1 MQNDVND
8 EKKILVTIEENSQNS
23 VRHLA
28 ETLGLSRHLVH
39 RTLRQNGL
47 HPYHFQRVQQLLP
60 RDQEP
65 RINFCDFLHNVGGM
79 ILFPTAYYGPTKE
92 RYAQR
97 VFNSHNYLLWAEE
110 NPRAIRQ
117 HALQYRWM
125 INIWAGIIAN
135 RIIGPYFLP
144 PRLTGEVYT
153 NFLEHQQQLIF
164 QHDGA
169 LAHFSRQA
177 RNILNAYYP
186 DKWMGRDGP
195 IIWPARLPDLNVL
208 DYFRRDG
215 TEAEMREAILAA
227 FNTITP
233 EMAYR
238 TTRNIIRR
246 TKLCLQE

>member
-65 RINFCDFLHNVGGM
+65 RINFCVSIFIHLFNVFLNVTPNG
-79 ILFPTAYYGPTKE
+79 
-92 RYAQR
+92 

-144 PRLTGEVYT
+144 PRLTGEIYT

>member
-1 MQNDVND
+1 MDRRRNVTPND
-8 EKKILVTIEENSQNS
+8 I
-23 VRHLA
+23 
-28 ETLGLSRHLVH
+28 
-39 RTLRQNGL
+39 
-47 HPYHFQRVQQLLP
+47 
-60 RDQEP
+60 
-65 RINFCDFLHNVGGM
+65 
-79 ILFPTAYYGPTKE
+79 
-92 RYAQR
+92 
-97 VFNSHNYLLWAEE
+97 FNSHNYLLWAEE
-110 NPRAIRQ
+110 NLRAIRQ

-153 NFLEHQQQLIF
+153 NFLEHQLPELLE
-164 QHDGA
+164 D
-169 LAHFSRQA
+169 SSPP

-186 DKWMGRDGP
+186 NKWMGRDGP